1 MPRAGGSGGGYMGEA
16 WHPSRA
22 LKNEEAAEGQ
32 GQWEGIWLREQ
43 QEQRQRGVKLRGESE
58 VSSIKREPR
67 QGRGGDSCSIKSC
80 GHG

>member
-1 MPRAGGSGGGYMGEA
+1 MGEV
-16 WHPSRA
+16 WRPSRA

-58 VSSIKREPR
+58 VSSIKRERR
-67 QGRGGDSCSIKSC
+67 QGRGGDSCSIKSY

>member
-1 MPRAGGSGGGYMGEA
+1 MGEA

-67 QGRGGDSCSIKSC
+67 QGRGGDFCSIKSC